1 MSPTETF
8 VDALA
13 GGHAEWRSAIRAGA
27 VIFVTAL
34 TAAAAQISVPLPFTA
49 VPFTFQPMVVLLGGL
64 ALGSTLGMTS
74 QVLYLF
80 AGIVGLP
87 VFAAS
92 ATLPP
97 GALRLLGPTGG
108 YLMAYP
114 FAALL
119 TGYLS
124 QRGVDRRYATAAIV
138 EAVAAAVADLEIP
151 LLVVD
156 PVMIAKSGDAL
167 VDDEAVATI
176 RTELLR
182 HARVVTPNIPEAE
195 VLSGMTIRSDEDRRR
210 AARSIAALG
219 PAAVILKGGHYPSSD
234 IVDLLYDGERFRDF
248 RSERIAGTSTHGTG
262 CTFAAALAARLALG
276 DLLEDAVP
284 KVQQYVAGAIRNAP
298 GLGRGHGPMNH
309 FWSVY

>member
-1 MSPTETF
+1 MTQVISPTVTF

-13 GGHAEWRSAIRAGA
+13 AGRAEWRHAVRAGA
-27 VIFVTAL
+27 VLLVTAL

-74 QVLYLF
+74 QMLYLF

-114 FAALL
+114 FAAFL

-124 QRGVDRRYATAAIV
+124 QRGFDRRYATAVLAMMAGLALVYGSGATWLAISTGMG
-138 EAVAAAVADLEIP
+138 ASAAFAAGVAPFIVADLLK
-151 LLVVD
+151 LL
-156 PVMIAKSGDAL
+156 
-167 VDDEAVATI
+167 
-176 RTELLR
+176 
-182 HARVVTPNIPEAE
+182 
-195 VLSGMTIRSDEDRRR
+195 
-210 AARSIAALG
+210 
-219 PAAVILKGGHYPSSD
+219 
-234 IVDLLYDGERFRDF
+234 
-248 RSERIAGTSTHGTG
+248 
-262 CTFAAALAARLALG
+262 AAAGILPAFWKL
-276 DLLEDAVP
+276 
-284 KVQQYVAGAIRNAP
+284 
-298 GLGRGHGPMNH
+298 LGRAG
-309 FWSVY
+309 